1 MTLLTAQP
9 ILRRRPAWRRR
20 SLLTAAALTAMSL
33 TLLPT
38 TAEAHVR
45 VVADSA
51 SSGGYSALTFR
62 VPNESATAG
71 TVKLT
76 VDLPTDQPFL
86 YVSTKPIP
94 GWTATAKK
102 SKLPKPVDSH
112 GTTLT
117 EAISSITWTA
127 DKGNQ
132 IKPGEYQEFS
142 ISVGPLP
149 DPGTVLLPAVQTYSD
164 GEVVAW
170 NQPTP
175 ASGEEPEHPA
185 PQLEVV
191 AATGADHHGSGA
203 TQSPADSTTEAQPQ
217 QADASQGTSSDGLT
231 RTLAGLGLMMG
242 FVSFVVAALAWR
254 RSGRGPAA

>member
-1 MTLLTAQP
+1 MNTLPARRS
-9 ILRRRPAWRRR
+9 RRRGV
-20 SLLTAAALTAMSL
+20 LLTAAVATMSL

-45 VVADSA
+45 VISDDA

-76 VDLPTDQPFL
+76 VDLPTDRPFL
-86 YVSTKPIP
+86 SVSTKPVP
-94 GWTATAKK
+94 GWTATTKK

-112 GTTLT
+112 GTTVT
-117 EAISSITWTA
+117 EAISSVTWTA

-132 IKPGEYQEFS
+132 IEPGEYQEFA

-149 DPGTVLLPAVQTYSD
+149 DPGTVLLPATQTYSD
-164 GEVVAW
+164 GEVVVW
-170 NQPTP
+170 DQPTP

-185 PQLEVV
+185 PQLEV
-191 AATGADHHGSGA
+191 AAGGADHHGGA
-203 TQSPADSTTEAQPQ
+203 ATPAPADPAAEAQTLQ
-217 QADASQGTSSDGLT
+217 TSEAQGLT
-231 RTLAGLGLMMG
+231 RTLGGLGLMMG
-242 FVSFVVAALAWR
+242 LVAFVISALAWR
-254 RSGRGPAA
+254 RSGRGSGT